1 MKKEKWY
8 KPKKCTGWRKTQ
20 SAETRRRKLM
30 ESTDKRLTMHNR
42 NIQAGRRAQSLSNV
56 QQDEKTKQLA
66 KSDAIYFF
74 TRAKKLN
81 N

>member
-42 NIQAGRRAQSLSNV
+42 NIQAGKIGRAHV
-56 QQDEKTKQLA
+56 
-66 KSDAIYFF
+66 
-74 TRAKKLN
+74 
-81 N
+81 